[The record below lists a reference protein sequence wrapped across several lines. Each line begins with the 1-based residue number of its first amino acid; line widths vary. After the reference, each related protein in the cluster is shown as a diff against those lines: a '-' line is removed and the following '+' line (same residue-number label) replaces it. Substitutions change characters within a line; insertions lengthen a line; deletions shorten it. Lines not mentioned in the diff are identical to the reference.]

1 MKAWKHFCTI
11 TKHKLLVMQGC
22 FRVGLYWQG
31 LLHDLSKYGYTEFS
45 LGCRYYLGTE
55 SPHNGERKAYGYSL
69 AWLHHKGCNKHHLE
83 YWTDYG
89 SKKDG
94 RIVGMKMPKKYVV
107 EMFIDRVC
115 ASKNYQKERYTD
127 ASAWEYYN
135 RGKTALLLHPDARAL
150 LEKLLLML
158 RDKGEAATFSYIR
171 HRVLKKDYIY

>member
-1 MKAWKHFCTI
+1 MGNAWKHFCTI
-11 TKHKLLVMQGC
+11 TQHKLLVMRGC

-69 AWLHHKGCNKHHLE
+69 AWLHHKGRNKHHLE

-89 SKKDG
+89 PDKGSF
-94 RIVGMKMPKKYVV
+94 VGMKMPKKYVV
-107 EMFIDRVC
+107 EMFIDRVS

-127 ASAWEYYN
+127 ASPWEYYS
-135 RGKTALLLHPDARAL
+135 RGKAGPLLHPDTRRL
-150 LEKLLLML
+150 LEELLLML
-158 RDKGEAATFSYIR
+158 RDEGEDATFSYIKNT
-171 HRVLKKDYIY
+171 VLKKDFAY